1 MSTKVVHLSAEAH
14 AQARLHCQKHNL
26 KMSHWVAGLIAHGC
40 AQEDDAAWVSRK
52 VLPRMAEPEAEPH
65 AAGNGP
71 AFAAPPFW
79 ADGPST

>member
-14 AQARLHCQKHNL
+14 ALARLYCQKHNL
-26 KMSHWVAGLIAHGC
+26 KMSHWVAGLIAHGS
-40 AQEDDAAWVSRK
+40 AQEDDAARVSRK
-52 VLPRMAEPEAEPH
+52 VLPRMSEAETEAD
-65 AAGNGP
+65 AADNGP